1 MSKKT
6 SPGRAPRPL
15 PDSKPAS
22 QAFMRGR
29 EFSSKFCLEF
39 SHDELAEAIEGLRE
53 GILSHIRER
62 RKAGIGKCQPQPR
75 SQRHRTVTPPKKP

>member
-6 SPGRAPRPL
+6 PPGRAPRPL
-15 PDSKPAS
+15 PDPKPAS

-53 GILSHIRER
+53 GILSHIRENAEKLASVTANLNR
-62 RKAGIGKCQPQPR
+62 AADAIG
-75 SQRHRTVTPPKKP
+75 V